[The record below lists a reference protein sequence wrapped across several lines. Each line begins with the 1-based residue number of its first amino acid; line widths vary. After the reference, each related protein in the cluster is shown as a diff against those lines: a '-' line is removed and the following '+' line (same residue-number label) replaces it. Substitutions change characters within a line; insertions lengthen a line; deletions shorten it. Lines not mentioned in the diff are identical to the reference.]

1 MLLRLINMLKLS
13 ASFVNILEIIPQ
25 NMGKRSFSNWNW
37 EYGHAFGPENGLGK
51 LLADCGFLEAQ
62 CICCTNKMFL
72 VKCLG
77 YETNHAIHEK
87 VNL

>member
-1 MLLRLINMLKLS
+1 MAMHLVLKLGYEK
-13 ASFVNILEIIPQ
+13 F
-25 NMGKRSFSNWNW
+25 
-37 EYGHAFGPENGLGK
+37 
-51 LLADCGFLEAQ
+51 LADCGFLEAQ

-72 VKCLG
+72 VIYLG